1 MSDHFE
7 ALTSFF
13 RLLDTRQVEFDSS
26 RDIREHV
33 LSVRRGKS
41 TIGLLTENLETKFA
55 ANLPLLMPNVSG
67 FDGQAAEQAEQYF
80 LFGTIF
86 SDKATSH
93 KGAVKLLNM
102 MPSGAAPVFMEVGFL
117 ATTHSWSHAFREG
130 NPQYAALG
138 YVYDDM
144 SHYFMADYPNRL
156 IQRLN
161 SDLELTDEERKRARG
176 LIDRMV
182 ARRISKYNAQPMEA
196 PTLPGGYA
204 RRVLVCDQAYA
215 DASTVYGKVDEAA
228 FEEMLFTALREN
240 PDAQIIVKTHPDSSW
255 EKSTRTGYYTHLK
268 STERVVILT
277 DPVNPYTVFDMVDT
291 VYVGTSQMG
300 LEALF
305 AGKKVVTFG
314 VPFYAGWGLTD
325 DRQAIP
331 HRHRTRTL
339 EDIFHAF
346 YVWYTIYHVPGCAV
360 PSQVEDALDFIE
372 AHRPYS
378 LPETVAEAPADPKVS
393 VIIPV
398 HGVEAY
404 IEDCIRSV
412 QRQTLREIEI
422 IPVNDVS
429 PDGSQTIIDRLAKS
443 DARIRPIVLD
453 KNVGQGFARNKA
465 LDVARGDYVW
475 FIDGDDWI
483 SNPRALATLV
493 ETAEAN
499 GSDMVRGKKVGEAI
513 FDETNTQIDLRNDR
527 TEQNFNEFIGQ
538 TTYAES
544 PHILHNR
551 HFWTWL
557 YRREWLNENDI
568 RFVTPQWEERAFL
581 VKSLANARRLSLTTC
596 PVTMYRVRPASTARR
611 EHGPK
616 DFEQMLNNFE
626 SATQTLAERGAIDAA
641 SPLRPHLAFQ
651 LSQFIVQMFLRGA
664 YEYYRKKG
672 GKALEGFLE
681 RIRRTLDTC
690 DMSSTDFDAT
700 AVAGRDAHIV
710 SGAFGLIIAAVR
722 SGQNEIL
729 RAATGLHPIDQKTFM
744 QTMLAPPTNK
754 VDADLHCALNRYAR
768 NDRVQTA
775 RKRAAAPATKPRII
789 VHIGATKTGSTYI
802 QHLMETNRPALLREG
817 VWYPEV
823 GLFWQTVRP
832 HKQAGHSEFTRAAV
846 QNAAGPKAHIER
858 GLALAGGKIHTIVL
872 SSEAFFLQRNAVK
885 IAQYFSDY
893 PVEMVCYLRRQ
904 DEWANAQYAE
914 FVAGG
919 AVGRVDVSF
928 EAWLADEVTRE
939 RLDYRN
945 PLDAWAEAIGANNV
959 TARLFGKEAF
969 EGGDLLTDFAHVTNL
984 PMLLDLPQPE
994 GLQANS
1000 ARLSTAHVELI
1011 RMYNT
1016 REFKNRDAYFTFIET
1031 VTTGLQAWRE
1041 ERGLPMTKPWYLTPD
1056 LSERI
1061 VAETAKSN
1069 AEVAKRYFGRE
1080 DEPLFPAT
1088 PAQGPEEEVSL
1099 HPEELAL
1106 VERAFLDTNGLTDD
1120 RPIYAGVSK
1129 PVNVRAG
1136 QPRIVNYG
1144 HFGWRLWLLAPIV
1157 DRLYVSKAMPD
1168 QSPEF
1173 LREPAEY
1180 VRRHWSHHRPLQV
1193 GLMYPNADALGAFK
1207 VWVPV
1212 LSWGLRATG
1221 NHAMVADLKRDPI
1234 LFVRR
1239 SPSKM
1244 GQIFGRLLFPRGE
1257 MR

>member
-1 MSDHFE
+1 MSENQSAFQRFCE
-7 ALTSFF
+7 
-13 RLLDTRQVEFDSS
+13 LLDTRQIDHDPE
-26 RDIREHV
+26 RDIRDYVLALRERPVGCGYVRANIDTKFGANLKTLFPHIKAVDDEGVDDAEHF
-33 LSVRRGKS
+33 
-41 TIGLLTENLETKFA
+41 LLT
-55 ANLPLLMPNVSG
+55 
-67 FDGQAAEQAEQYF
+67 
-80 LFGTIF
+80 GTIF
-86 SDKATSH
+86 RDPEFTHTGGVRFLNKVPVGADLLFFEPAFVATSH
-93 KGAVKLLNM
+93 
-102 MPSGAAPVFMEVGFL
+102 
-117 ATTHSWSHAFREG
+117 SWAHAFREG
-130 NPQYAALG
+130 DPEMACLG

-144 SHYFMADYPNRL
+144 AYYFMADYPNRL

-161 SDLELTDEERKRARG
+161 SELEFTQEEQTRARG

-204 RRVLVCDQAYA
+204 RRVLVCDQAFA

-228 FEEMLFTALREN
+228 FEEMLFTAIREN

-255 EKSTRTGYYTHLK
+255 EKSKRMGYYTHLE

-346 YVWYTIYHVPGCAV
+346 YIWYTIYHVPGCAV
-360 PSQVEDALDFIE
+360 PSRVEDALDFIE

-378 LPETVAEAPADPKVS
+378 LPEAVAEAPAEPKVS
-393 VIIPV
+393 IIIPV
-398 HGVEAY
+398 HGVENY
-404 IEDCIRSV
+404 IEECIRSV

-429 PDGSQTIIDRLAKS
+429 PDGSQAIIDRLAKE
-443 DARIRPIVLD
+443 DARIRPMMLD

-465 LDVARGDYVW
+465 LGVARGDYVW
-475 FIDGDDWI
+475 FIDADDYMP
-483 SNPRALATLV
+483 NPAFLAKAV
-493 ETAEAN
+493 EMAERT
-499 GSDMVRGKKVGEAI
+499 GSDMVRGRKIWRHV
-513 FDETNTQIDLRNDR
+513 ETEGVEGHTLSPDVA
-527 TEQNFNEFIGQ
+527 EQYFPDTLERL
-538 TTYAES
+538 AVRDMPLLMES
-544 PHILHNR
+544 W
-551 HFWTWL
+551 HFWLWL
-557 YRREWLNENDI
+557 YRRDFVERIGL
-568 RFVTPQWEERAFL
+568 RFELTQMEERPFVIQAL
-581 VKSLANARRLSLTTC
+581 LAADTVSLLAEEATR
-596 PVTMYRVRPASTARR
+596 YRVRHGSTMKRKR
-611 EHGPK
+611 TER
-616 DFEQMLNNFE
+616 DNERFLQNFSLVFEQFKQ
-626 SATQTLAERGAIDAA
+626 AGAAERD
-641 SPLRPHLAFQ
+641 SPLRPHFNIV
-651 LSQFIVQMFLRGA
+651 LSQFVHLIFLGATYSLARERDGEVFRTLWDSVRSAFDNCHLRGA
-664 YEYYRKKG
+664 
-672 GKALEGFLE
+672 
-681 RIRRTLDTC
+681 
-690 DMSSTDFDAT
+690 DFDGT
-700 AVAGRDAHIV
+700 RAGQSLRHQRA
-710 SGAFGLIIAAVR
+710 GAYQLIIEAVR
-722 SGQNEIL
+722 ADRRDL
-729 RAATGLHPIDQKTFM
+729 VDRAVD
-744 QTMLAPPTNK
+744 LAPIPQDELMALYLTPPATEREAGL
-754 VDADLHCALNRYAR
+754 VDAVNAYAR
-768 NDRVQTA
+768 NDLVRTA
-775 RKRAAAPATKPRII
+775 KKGFAAPGQKPRII

-832 HKQAGHSEFTRAAV
+832 HKQAGHSEFTPAAM
-846 QNAAGPKAHIER
+846 QNAAGLKAHIER
-858 GLALAGGKIHTIVL
+858 GVALAGGKIHTIVL

-885 IAQYFSDY
+885 IAHYFSDY

-945 PLDAWAEAIGANNV
+945 PLDAWAEAIGPDNV
-959 TARLFGKEAF
+959 TARLFGKEGF

-984 PMLLDLPQPE
+984 PMLRELPEPD

-1061 VAETAKSN
+1061 VAETAESN
-1069 AEVAKRYFGRE
+1069 AEIAKRYFGRE
-1080 DEPLFPAT
+1080 DGTLFPAT

-1212 LSWGLRATG
+1212 LSWGLRVTG

-1239 SPSKM
+1239 SPSKI
-1244 GQIFGRLLFPRGE
+1244 GQLLGRLLFPRGE

>member
-1 MSDHFE
+1 VE
-7 ALTSFF
+7 
-13 RLLDTRQVEFDSS
+13 LLDQRQVRHVPD
-26 RDIREHV
+26 RDIRDYI
-33 LSVRRGKS
+33 LSIRNDPIA
-41 TIGLLTENLETKFA
+41 IGFVSENLQTKFA
-55 ANLPLLMPNVSG
+55 ANLPRLMPDIRG
-67 FDGQAAEQAEQYF
+67 FDDKSAKRAVHH
-80 LFGTIF
+80 LFSGTIF
-86 SDKATSH
+86 SEKENSH
-93 KGAVKLLNM
+93 GGAIQLFNL
-102 MPSGAAPVFMEVGFL
+102 APDDASPIFVEAGFL

-130 NPQYAALG
+130 NPTYAALG
-138 YVYDDM
+138 YVYDDLAY
-144 SHYFMADYPNRL
+144 YFMADYPNRL

-161 SDLELTDEERKRARG
+161 SDVELSEEERTRARG

-215 DASTVYGKVDEAA
+215 DASTVYGKVDEAT
-228 FEEMLFTALREN
+228 FEEMLFAAIREN

-255 EKSTRTGYYTHLK
+255 EKSKRTGYYTHLE

-277 DPVNPYTVFDMVDT
+277 DPVNPYTVLDMVDT

-314 VPFYAGWGLTD
+314 APFYAGWGLTD
-325 DRQAIP
+325 DRQAIA

-346 YVWYTIYHVPGCAV
+346 YIWYTIYHVPGCAV
-360 PSQVEDALDFIE
+360 PSQVEEALDFIE

-378 LPETVAEAPADPKVS
+378 LPETVVEAPSDPKVS

-398 HGVEAY
+398 HGVEKY
-404 IEDCIRSV
+404 IEECIRSV
-412 QRQTLREIEI
+412 QRQSLREIEI

-429 PDGSQTIIDRLAKS
+429 PDGSQAIIDRLARE

-475 FIDGDDWI
+475 FIDADDYMP
-483 SNPRALATLV
+483 NPAFLEKAV
-493 ETAEAN
+493 AMAERT
-499 GSDMVRGKKVGEAI
+499 GSDMVRGRKIWRHV
-513 FDETNTQIDLRNDR
+513 ETEGVEGHSLSPDR
-527 TEQNFNEFIGQ
+527 AE
-538 TTYAES
+538 TYFPDTVEGIAVRDMPLLMES
-544 PHILHNR
+544 W
-551 HFWTWL
+551 HFWLWL
-557 YRREWLNENDI
+557 YRRDFVERIGL
-568 RFVTPQWEERAFL
+568 RFQLTQMEERPFVMQAL
-581 VKSLANARRLSLTTC
+581 LAADTVSLLAEEATR
-596 PVTMYRVRPASTARR
+596 YRVRHGSTMKRKR
-611 EHGPK
+611 TERDNERFLK
-616 DFEQMLNNFE
+616 NFSLVVEQFKQ
-626 SATQTLAERGAIDAA
+626 AGADERD
-641 SPLRPHLAFQ
+641 SPLRPHFNIV
-651 LSQFIVQMFLRGA
+651 LSQFVHLIFLGATYSLARERDGEVFRTLWASVRGAFDNCHLRG
-664 YEYYRKKG
+664 
-672 GKALEGFLE
+672 
-681 RIRRTLDTC
+681 
-690 DMSSTDFDAT
+690 SDFDMT
-700 AVAGRDAHIV
+700 RAGQSLRHKRA
-710 SGAFGLIIAAVR
+710 GAYQLIIEAVRADRRDLVDKAVDLAPIPQDELMTLYLTPPATEREAGLVAAV
-722 SGQNEIL
+722 N
-729 RAATGLHPIDQKTFM
+729 A
-744 QTMLAPPTNK
+744 
-754 VDADLHCALNRYAR
+754 YAR
-768 NDRVQTA
+768 NDLVRTA
-775 RKRAAAPATKPRII
+775 AKAPAAPAKKPRII

-802 QHLMETNRPALLREG
+802 QHLMETNRPALLRDG

-832 HKQAGHSEFTRAAV
+832 HKQAGHSEFTPAAV
-846 QNAAGPKAHIER
+846 QNAAGLKAHIER
-858 GLALAGGKIHTIVL
+858 GLALAGGRIHTIVL

-885 IAQYFSDY
+885 IARYFTDY

-928 EAWLADEVTRE
+928 KAWLADEVTRE
-939 RLDYRN
+939 RLDYRV
-945 PLDAWAEAIGANNV
+945 PLDAWAEAIGEDNV

-969 EGGDLLTDFAHVTNL
+969 EGGDLLADFAHVTNL
-984 PMLLDLPQPE
+984 PMLRELPEPD

-1031 VTTGLQAWRE
+1031 VTTGLQAWRA
-1041 ERGLPMTKPWYLTPD
+1041 ERGLPMTKPWYLTPE
-1056 LSERI
+1056 LSEQI
-1061 VAETAKSN
+1061 LADAAQAN

-1080 DEPLFPAT
+1080 DGTLFPDR
-1088 PAQGPEEEVSL
+1088 PAQGPKEDVSL

-1120 RPIYAGVSK
+1120 RPVNVGGST

-1157 DRLYVSKAMPD
+1157 DRLYVSKVMPD

-1212 LSWGLRATG
+1212 LTWGLRATG

-1239 SPSKM
+1239 SPSKL
-1244 GQIFGRLLFPRGE
+1244 GQLFGRLLFPRGE